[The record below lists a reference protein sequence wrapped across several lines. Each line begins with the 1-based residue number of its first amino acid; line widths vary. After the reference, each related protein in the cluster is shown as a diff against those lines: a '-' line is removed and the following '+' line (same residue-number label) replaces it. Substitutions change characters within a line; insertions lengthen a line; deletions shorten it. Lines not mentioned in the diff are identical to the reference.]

1 MTFDSLGRRIFL
13 WTSSLPLVLH
23 LLAMWYVGRFD
34 GWGAWAA
41 APILLPAIILSG
53 GMFLTGIALWY
64 QRRRN
69 GHDPLLLAATLL
81 AGSVALF
88 YLIRALSRGMLI

>member
-1 MTFDSLGRRIFL
+1 VTGDSVSRRIFL
-13 WTSSLPLVLH
+13 WMSPAPLVLH

-41 APILLPAIILSG
+41 APILLPAIILSA

-64 QRRRN
+64 QRRRS
-69 GHDPLLLAATLL
+69 GHNSLLLASTIL

>member
-1 MTFDSLGRRIFL
+1 MSP
-13 WTSSLPLVLH
+13 LPLALH

-41 APILLPAIILSG
+41 APILLPTIILSAG
-53 GMFLTGIALWY
+53 IFLTGIALWY
-64 QRRRN
+64 QRRRSER
-69 GHDPLLLAATLL
+69 DPLLLAATIL

-88 YLIRALSRGMLI
+88 YLIRALSHGMLI

>member
-1 MTFDSLGRRIFL
+1 MTNDSLSRRIFL
-13 WTSSLPLVLH
+13 WASPLPVVLH
-23 LLAMWYVGRFD
+23 LLALWYVGRFD

-41 APILLPAIILSG
+41 APMLLPAIILSG
-53 GMFLTGIALWY
+53 GMFLTGTAFWY
-64 QRRRN
+64 QGRRSGR
-69 GHDPLLLAATLL
+69 DPLLLIATLL

>member
-1 MTFDSLGRRIFL
+1 MTSDSRSRRIFL
-13 WTSSLPLVLH
+13 WTASLPLVLH

-41 APILLPAIILSG
+41 APMLLPAIILSA
-53 GMFLTGIALWY
+53 GMFVSGIALWHR
-64 QRRRN
+64 RRRN
-69 GHDPLLLAATLL
+69 GHDPLLLAATFL

-88 YLIRALSRGMLI
+88 YFIRALSRGMLS